1 MRSSGPHEN
10 SILVEIILSLSLQHK
25 RHGGLIPEEAT
36 QSAAGARQLREGA
49 GRAGEWS
56 RNRSETGGLPPGKP
70 LPSAEVQSSLS
81 VMKSHEVPCCS

>member
-1 MRSSGPHEN
+1 MFLYFVLTAPEARATDS
-10 SILVEIILSLSLQHK
+10 
-25 RHGGLIPEEAT
+25 RGGYPECCW
-36 QSAAGARQLREGA
+36 SRQLREGA